1 MHPKVAE
8 AIQQIDA
15 AVFNGDTF
23 ENPDERTE
31 LLEYIERWCKRLA
44 HPYHGTKPLVFEEEW
59 AKKEAEG
66 YRYGSDA
73 LENVAFGF
81 RIAKE
86 AYERGYTGDEGD
98 DDGEG

>member
-1 MHPKVAE
+1 MHPRVAE

-23 ENPDERTE
+23 EEPSARAE
-31 LLEYIERWCKRLA
+31 LVEYIERWCRQLKE
-44 HPYHGTKPLVFEEEW
+44 PFHGTKSPVFEEEW

-66 YRYGSDA
+66 YRYGDDA

-86 AYERGYTGDEGD
+86 AYERGYS
-98 DDGEG
+98 DGG